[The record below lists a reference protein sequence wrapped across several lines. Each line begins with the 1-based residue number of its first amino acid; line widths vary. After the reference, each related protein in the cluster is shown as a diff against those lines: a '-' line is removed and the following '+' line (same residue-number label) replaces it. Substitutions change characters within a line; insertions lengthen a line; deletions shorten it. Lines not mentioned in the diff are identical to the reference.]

1 MNIGAV
7 TRMMLLIVCIILPTV
22 IVTGQASGSVQAQ
35 SQSAPVGDSRVTPG
49 VAEDPT
55 EDAGETT
62 ARQVAADQVGAC
74 ETFGGTATVI
84 GQSTGN
90 IDVRCTGGDLDG
102 MVCRN
107 SHYDSACTTY
117 RTPTDREEDPNAPP
131 TGGVVFVEEVSL
143 DDLDHGTG
151 DSVTP
156 ETAEDPTGAETVVI
170 ANQVGHPVDQ
180 AEMQKAFCRVA
191 GGKAQ
196 GGEPTRN
203 VQEGLT
209 TAVGCKGGLLDGMTC
224 ANTATYSIC
233 LFRGVVPEDPRVTPS
248 GGIEVPTEDAP
259 AETTVAEPTV
269 AAPDDP
275 TEPTVAPTVAPA
287 EPTVAPT
294 DAPLEPTAAP
304 TEEPVLPTVPTDDNA
319 VPPGE
324 AEDPT
329 NNEPAPTEAPLR

>member
-1 MNIGAV
+1 M
-7 TRMMLLIVCIILPTV
+7 
-22 IVTGQASGSVQAQ
+22 
-35 SQSAPVGDSRVTPG
+35 
-49 VAEDPT
+49 
-55 EDAGETT
+55 
-62 ARQVAADQVGAC
+62 
-74 ETFGGTATVI
+74 
-84 GQSTGN
+84 
-90 IDVRCTGGDLDG
+90 
-102 MVCRN
+102 
-107 SHYDSACTTY
+107 
-117 RTPTDREEDPNAPP
+117 
-131 TGGVVFVEEVSL
+131 FVEEVSL
-143 DDLDHGTG
+143 DDLDHVTG

-156 ETAEDPTGAETVVI
+156 ETAEDPTGAETVVIANQVGDPVTTGSTTTQLCGAFGGTPIVNEPRTGSGLESVTVVCDGGLLDGLVCTHEVGGSPGCYNSNEEDARVTVQPGPGEELEDAAGPGEKPAVAEDPTGAETVVI

-224 ANTATYSIC
+224 ANTATYSMC

-269 AAPDDP
+269 AASDDP
-275 TEPTVAPTVAPA
+275 TEPTVAPTEVP
-287 EPTVAPT
+287 V
-294 DAPLEPTAAP
+294 EPTAAP

-329 NNEPAPTEAPLR
+329 NDEPAPTEAPLR

>member
-1 MNIGAV
+1 MMNIGAV
-7 TRMMLLIVCIILPTV
+7 TRMMLLIVCIILPTL

-84 GQSTGN
+84 GQSAGN

-107 SHYDSACTTY
+107 SHYDDPVCNYYRETTGS
-117 RTPTDREEDPNAPP
+117 EEGPNAPP

-143 DDLDHGTG
+143 DDLDHVTG

-269 AAPDDP
+269 AP
-275 TEPTVAPTVAPA
+275 TEVPV
-287 EPTVAPT
+287 
-294 DAPLEPTAAP
+294 EPTAAP

-329 NNEPAPTEAPLR
+329 NDEPAPTEAPLR